1 MRVVDVAK
9 IEVPYPVWYFFGF
22 LWFFNSRRTGEE
34 LPRSSQADSHILRE
48 TPVINQFFERYLN
61 RFGVA
66 SSSLIDSDAPKTA
79 GEPKK
84 NEKRGTK
91 NGLF

>member
-9 IEVPYPVWYFFGF
+9 IEAPDPVWYFFGF
-22 LWFFNSRRTGEE
+22 LWFFNSRRAGEE
-34 LPRSSQADSHILRE
+34 LPRSPQADGHILRE
-48 TPVINQFFERYLN
+48 TPVVDQFFERYLN
-61 RFGVA
+61 GFGVA
-66 SSSLIDSDAPKTA
+66 SSSLIYSDAPKTA